1 MTEELNSRIRK
12 YRSIISVFNTMLK
25 YGVISD
31 KDYTEIVT
39 IVAKKCEISSSTIFT
54 DITG

>member
-1 MTEELNSRIRK
+1 
-12 YRSIISVFNTMLK
+12 MLK

-39 IVAKKCEISSSTIFT
+39 IVAKECEISSSTIFT